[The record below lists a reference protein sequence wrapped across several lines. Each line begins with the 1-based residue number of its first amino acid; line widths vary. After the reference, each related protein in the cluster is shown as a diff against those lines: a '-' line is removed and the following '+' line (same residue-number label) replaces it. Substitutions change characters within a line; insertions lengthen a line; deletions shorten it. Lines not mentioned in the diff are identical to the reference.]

1 MTHPEWNESTF
12 AEFTAIADP
21 RVSPD
26 GAWVA
31 FVITKPNLASDK
43 NESLLVIRN
52 LETGNERYIADG
64 SLARF
69 SPDSVSL
76 AYVQTN
82 EKEQKGELL
91 VLDTRTGDSRKLLES
106 KAISEIHWSRDGRKL
121 CVVSSKKA
129 GDPHV
134 LFESD
139 IPFWF
144 DGKGFSD
151 REKTLIGVYDSLSGA
166 KLEEIQVDFQAIPYF
181 PVALWHGDSLVYNVP
196 SRSRPFSQGD
206 IRAVSNGETRTL
218 FEKTSFR
225 AVASNGSTLLL
236 LGKPNKKNYAEHNF
250 VYSWNGSE
258 LTALTEKFGY
268 DDLGYAFPRI
278 DSVGR
283 VYYTSTRGG
292 RIQLT
297 TFEGGSERA
306 IVDEDAWVTGFDVS
320 RDGTVVFVKETSC
333 EPPELFCYRESRGVT
348 KLTSY
353 NELIVRKLSTRRL
366 NRVECRSLGGVVIE
380 GWYLKPDVKEGAK
393 APLVVFIH
401 GGPKG
406 AYGYGFDHLGQVLAS
421 KGYFV
426 LYSNPRG
433 SNGYDEDFALTIS
446 GKYGV
451 EDSQDILNV
460 VDELMRREPAI
471 DPERLGVTGISG
483 GGYLTNWMITHSDR
497 FSAAISENGI
507 SNWLT
512 HYAFSDIGFWF
523 CKDLIGESPL
533 TNENYRT
540 LSPIYRA
547 DKVST
552 PTMFIHSTEDY
563 RCPLDQSVMFYQ
575 ALRDLNKEAYI
586 AVFRRGPHA
595 HSLLAAPVHRM
606 KRHKLMM
613 EFFDSK
619 LVKREVAFKPSI

>member
-1 MTHPEWNESTF
+1 MTQPEWNESTF

-21 RVSPD
+21 RISAD
-26 GAWVA
+26 ATWVT
-31 FVITKPNLASDK
+31 FVTTKPNLASDK
-43 NESLLVIRN
+43 NESILVIRN
-52 LETGNERYIADG
+52 LETGAERYIANG
-64 SLARF
+64 ALARF
-69 SPDSVSL
+69 SPDSVSV
-76 AYVQTN
+76 AYVQIN
-82 EKEQKGELL
+82 EKEQKSELRI
-91 VLDTRTGDSRKLLES
+91 LDTRTGDSRKLLES
-106 KAISEIHWSRDGRKL
+106 KAVSEVHWSRDGRKL

-129 GDPHV
+129 EDPHV

-139 IPFWF
+139 IPLWF

-151 REKTLIGVYDSLSGA
+151 REKTLISVHDSSSGA
-166 KLEEIQVDFQAIPYF
+166 KLEEIQVDFQALPYF

-196 SRSRPFSQGD
+196 SKNRPFSHGD
-206 IRAVSNGETRTL
+206 IRLASNGETRTL

-225 AVASNGSTLLL
+225 AVASNGSTLVL
-236 LGKPNKKNYAEHNF
+236 LGKQNKKNYAEHNF

-258 LTALTEKFGY
+258 LTALTERFGY

-278 DSVGR
+278 DSAGR

-292 RIQLT
+292 RVQLT
-297 TFEGGSERA
+297 TLQDGGECA

-320 RDGTVVFVKETSC
+320 SEGTIVFVKETSY
-333 EPPELFCYRESRGVT
+333 EPPEVFCYRPNEGVV

-353 NELIVRKLSTRRL
+353 NELIARKLTMRKL
-366 NRVECRSLGGVVIE
+366 NRIECRSLGGATIE
-380 GWYLKPDVKEGAK
+380 GWYLKPDIKEGTK
-393 APLVVFIH
+393 STLIVFIH

-406 AYGYGFDHLGQVLAS
+406 AYGHGFDHLGQTLAS

-433 SNGYDEDFALTIS
+433 SNGYDENFALCIL

-460 VDELMRREPAI
+460 MEELMRREPAV
-471 DPERLGVTGISG
+471 DPERVGVTGISG
-483 GGYLTNWMITHSDR
+483 GGYLTNWMITHSDK
-497 FSAAISENGI
+497 FAAAISENGI
-507 SNWLT
+507 SNWFT

-523 CKDLIGESPL
+523 CKDLIGEAPL
-533 TNENYRT
+533 TNENYKI

-547 DKVST
+547 DKVNT
-552 PTMFIHSTEDY
+552 PIMFIHSTEDY

-595 HSLLAAPVHRM
+595 HSFLATPVHRM
-606 KRHKLMM
+606 KRHKLMID
-613 EFFDSK
+613 FFDSK
-619 LVKREVAFKPSI
+619 LVKKKAAFKPSI